1 MFNCWLFYPY
11 TEISIEHRT
20 NFPWSGHNLPTPEP
34 SPHAPALVSTAALR
48 RPTPTD
54 SWLLGRI
61 LFRVSVRHRKSWPG
75 KFDAENFPWNQFQP
89 LLFFRSLFFFSLM
102 LARWNLPLLLFVLC
116 WLIGWL
122 VAFYQRLKV
131 DSFSHTRLA
140 SGFRAAVWTGERGRN
155 WASAGKLAEGK
166 LIEHETTFN
175 FGPFF
180 FCLRRGIVN
189 TCWGLYL
196 DSILFNSFEECLIF
210 TAIDT
215 HTSGIAIWHFGL
227 TFFFLI

>member
-1 MFNCWLFYPY
+1 MLKISPGINFNRFSSFVPC
-11 TEISIEHRT
+11 
-20 NFPWSGHNLPTPEP
+20 
-34 SPHAPALVSTAALR
+34 
-48 RPTPTD
+48 
-54 SWLLGRI
+54 
-61 LFRVSVRHRKSWPG
+61 
-75 KFDAENFPWNQFQP
+75 
-89 LLFFRSLFFFSLM
+89 FFFSLM

-122 VAFYQRLKV
+122 VAFYRRLKV

-155 WASAGKLAEGK
+155 WASARKLSEGK

-196 DSILFNSFEECLIF
+196 DSILFNGFKECLIF

-227 TFFFLI
+227 TFFFSWFNEHTHTEIFLNWLLDFALSDKLNQSLAVRYTFD

>member
-1 MFNCWLFYPY
+1 MIILSLHRNINRTPNKLSTVGPQSSHAGTLTARARTGLNSSPAPANPHRLLASGEDLVSSQRAPPEKLTREIRCWKFPL
-11 TEISIEHRT
+11 ESISIASLLS
-20 NFPWSGHNLPTPEP
+20 F
-34 SPHAPALVSTAALR
+34 LV
-48 RPTPTD
+48 
-54 SWLLGRI
+54 
-61 LFRVSVRHRKSWPG
+61 
-75 KFDAENFPWNQFQP
+75 
-89 LLFFRSLFFFSLM
+89 FFSLM

-155 WASAGKLAEGK
+155 WASAGKLSEGK